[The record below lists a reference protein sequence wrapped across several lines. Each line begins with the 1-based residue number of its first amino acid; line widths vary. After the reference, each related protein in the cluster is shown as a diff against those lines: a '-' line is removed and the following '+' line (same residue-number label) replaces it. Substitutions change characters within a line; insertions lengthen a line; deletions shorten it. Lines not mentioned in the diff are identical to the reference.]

1 VTFQIRGFD
10 QCFHSCSIVYLTKWC
25 FWVSSFAMIRFRISY
40 PRSLG
45 SWNIKWTVESF
56 PRIDSSV
63 PLMSCD
69 PSDQWSLFGLSQW
82 NVPLDC
88 VWGREWFKTLC
99 GPLQCNRVNF
109 ELLKN
114 FKWLFRGSYEVL
126 TSNDTFRFTMLRKI
140 DSWGI
145 CQFTVIVVLLFLMG
159 RDPIKAAARLSIHP
173 SRRAMR
179 WSVLT
184 RARTVSSCKH
194 K

>member
-1 VTFQIRGFD
+1 MVLLSEFLCNDPVQD
-10 QCFHSCSIVYLTKWC
+10 QLSEIT
-25 FWVSSFAMIRFRISY
+25 RI
-40 PRSLG
+40 
-45 SWNIKWTVESF
+45 IKHQWTGEFF
-56 PRIDSSV
+56 PRMDLSV
-63 PLMSCD
+63 LLTSYD
-69 PSDQWSLFGLSQW
+69 PSDDWSLFGSSQW

-88 VWGREWFKTLC
+88 GRGREWFKTLC
-99 GPLQCNRVNF
+99 SPFQCNRVNF

-114 FKWLFRGSYEVL
+114 FKWLLRGSYEVL
-126 TSNDTFRFTMLRKI
+126 TSNDTFRFTILRKT

-145 CQFTVIVVLLFLMG
+145 SQLAVIVVLLFLMG

-179 WSVLT
+179 WSALT